1 MKRFILLCLCLA
13 GTILS
18 FAVKDIE
25 RVSITYEYYSNNPNE
40 SPEQAEQTAIEKA
53 KQKALE
59 DKYGVDVSSIN
70 STFISSRLKGEE
82 AQSETNVFSIGGTSV
97 RGEWLETTKEPTIE
111 KRFEKGF
118 WYVKVHIDGKVRS
131 KTEASIEIKAVLVNN
146 AHDRHPREIFYDGDD
161 IFLRFSSPVDGSLC
175 VYLIDEDK
183 EAYCLLPYM
192 NNSVGHQQIKT
203 NEEYLFFS
211 KQTDRDA
218 DEYTLNTQRSSESNA
233 VYIVFSPNT
242 FTKASDKQGGQNFRD
257 EQLPRNL
264 SYADFLKWLSKT
276 QIKDSQMVVKT
287 EVITIRK

>member
-1 MKRFILLCLCLA
+1 MRRFCIIFCAVLA
-13 GTILS
+13 CSMLS
-18 FAVKDIE
+18 AKDIE

-59 DKYGVDVSSIN
+59 DKFGVDVSSIN
-70 STFISSRLKGEE
+70 STFISSRSEGEK
-82 AQSETNVFSIGGTSV
+82 AKTETNVFSIGGTSV
-97 RGEWLETTKEPTIE
+97 RGEWLETTKEPIIE

-118 WYVKVHIDGKVRS
+118 WYVKVHIEGKVRS

-161 IFLRFSSPVDGSLC
+161 IFLRFSAPVDGSLC
-175 VYLIDEDK
+175 VYLIDEEK
-183 EAYCLLPYM
+183 EAYCLLPYA
-192 NNSVGHQQIKT
+192 NNSVGHQQIKA

-242 FTKASDKQGGQNFRD
+242 FAKALDNQKNNLLPSELPEDDFQHWLAKCRRQDK
-257 EQLPRNL
+257 EMQLHRIP
-264 SYADFLKWLSKT
+264 
-276 QIKDSQMVVKT
+276 
-287 EVITIRK
+287 ITIKQSF